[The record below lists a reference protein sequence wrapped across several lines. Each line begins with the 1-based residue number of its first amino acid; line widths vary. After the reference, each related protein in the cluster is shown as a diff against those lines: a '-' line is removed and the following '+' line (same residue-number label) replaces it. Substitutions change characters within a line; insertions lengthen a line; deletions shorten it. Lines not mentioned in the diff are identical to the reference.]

1 VRHLLAKTNWRNAA
15 RRIKKAKLVIL
26 FLDYDGTL
34 APIRRLPHLARISS
48 PAKRLLRRLFKNSKI
63 EICIIS
69 GRSLAEIKRMVGL
82 KNLLYVGNHGLEIG
96 EKNGINTLPQA
107 SRIKRRIKSICGRLK
122 MFSKQFPGFWVEN
135 KGLTASLHYRLVSPS
150 LTKILTKEL
159 TVWLKNQIPDLGV
172 TAGKKVWEI
181 RPRTKRN
188 KGWAVQYISR
198 LFPGQEKLKI
208 YAGDDRTDW
217 DAFKKIIQRQGIAIQ
232 VGKNNNEGHKNYFY
246 LKSPGELTLFMEKLA
261 ALLRKSN
268 LKEEKLTRRIYA
280 RES

>member
-34 APIRRLPHLARISS
+34 APIRRLPHLARMSS
-48 PAKRLLRRLFKNSKI
+48 PARRLLRRLIKNSKI

-82 KNLLYVGNHGLEIG
+82 KNLLYVGNHGLEIE
-96 EKNGINTLPQA
+96 EKNSINTPPHA
-107 SRIKRRIKSICGRLK
+107 SDIKRRIKSICGSLK
-122 MFSKQFPGFWVEN
+122 MFSRRFPGFWVEN
-135 KGLTASLHYRLVSPS
+135 KGLTASLHYRLVPPS
-150 LTKILTKEL
+150 LTKNLTKEL
-159 TVWLKNQIPDLGV
+159 SAWLKNQVSDLRV

-188 KGWAVQYISR
+188 KGWAVEYVNRRYGAPQ
-198 LFPGQEKLKI
+198 KLGI

-217 DAFKKIIQRQGIAIQ
+217 DAFKKIIRRRGIAIQ
-232 VGKNNNEGHKNYFY
+232 VGKNNNERCENCFY
-246 LKSPGELTLFMEKLA
+246 LKSPSELTLFMEKLA
-261 ALLRKSN
+261 ALLRRVNS
-268 LKEEKLTRRIYA
+268 KEGKLTRRIYA